1 MKKDDRCPTPDENLY
16 SEWILTNRMGSYALG
31 TGDLINT
38 RKYHGLLVAAQ
49 EHLRRVHLVAS
60 VEEKIGVEGEFMF
73 VDSASYVNTIYP
85 HGYTHLVK
93 TWLRPCPAFLF
104 STSPFSEH
112 ILIFKELFMDEERN
126 ITLLKYTN
134 LGTVPFRYFFRYK
147 FSLRD
152 HHGVNQ
158 PGTFDYAR
166 VEHEAFED
174 GLLPGGRVTR
184 ADNGIRAFVY
194 VAHGAITQDL
204 VVYRNVFYPQ
214 EANRGYDA
222 LEDLVSPF
230 IHEGYLRPGACTEVF
245 LSDRS
250 LADYGAG
257 SASGFDALTDGIYA
271 RYAGFP
277 LRSDHPSRADLP
289 SRDSEGK
296 KSALLAS
303 AGWRGEDF
311 GGAAAPRSDGGAD
324 LLSDGDYADLLE
336 LMLDDFRSRDDI
348 VAGFPWFSSWG
359 RDTMIALKAFAVR
372 RGMPR
377 TGTGGGGPVGKGADG
392 DFVSRVLMRYGEQ
405 IQGGLIPNVV
415 SESEEGKNYDTV
427 DASLWF
433 VIRAFEC
440 FDSLPAQKRK
450 KLFSSCEQIVLHY
463 LFSRKLPFFWDAG
476 DSLIE
481 LRSGTNLALT
491 WMDAKIYGV
500 PVTPRYGKPVEVNGL
515 WFNAVKATAR
525 MASRLG
531 RETLRC
537 SGGSPSG
544 EFSLA
549 EGDLEEIGGQIA
561 VSMKRFFTGDLWCD
575 RIENGSPVPEI
586 RPNYLIALS
595 LPFDF
600 ADRESL
606 LKGLSQ
612 AREHLLT
619 PYGIRSLSPSS
630 PMFRKWYI
638 GNQKMRDMAY
648 HQGTVWTW
656 LLLPYAELL
665 RKVIEDRRVL
675 KEELTSLI
683 SNLKC
688 GVRRGTLASIAEV
701 WDGENPGVPKGAPV
715 QALSV
720 SALYC
725 IEKMIEA
732 C

>member
-1 MKKDDRCPTPDENLY
+1 MMKNDNRCSAPNENLY
-16 SEWILTNRMGSYALG
+16 SEWVLTNRMGAYALG
-31 TGDLINT
+31 AGDLIST

-60 VEEKIGVEGEFMF
+60 VEEKIEVEGEFMF
-73 VDSASYVNTIYP
+73 IDSSSYVNTIYP

-93 TWLRPCPAFLF
+93 TWLRPYPAFLF

-112 ILIFKELFMDEERN
+112 ILIFKELFMDEGRN
-126 ITLLKYTN
+126 ITLLRYTN
-134 LGTVPFRYFFRYK
+134 LGTVPFRYFFKYK

-158 PGTFDYAR
+158 PGTFDHVR
-166 VEHEAFED
+166 VECEAFED

-184 ADNGIRAFVY
+184 TDNGNRAYVY
-194 VAHGAITQDL
+194 AAHGGITRDFL
-204 VVYRNVFYPQ
+204 IYRSVFYPQ

-230 IHEGYLRPGACTEVF
+230 LHEGYLRPGACAEVL

-250 LADYGAG
+250 LADYGAD
-257 SASGFDALTDGIYA
+257 SAAGLDALTDGIYA

-277 LRSDHPSRADLP
+277 LHSDHPLRVP
-289 SRDSEGK
+289 EGK
-296 KSALLAS
+296 RSALLVS
-303 AGWRGEDF
+303 AGWQSGVY
-311 GGAAAPRSDGGAD
+311 GAADGLRSGDHIPAN
-324 LLSDGDYADLLE
+324 LLSAGEFAALLE
-336 LMLDDFRSRDDI
+336 LMLDDFRTHDDI

-359 RDTMIALKAFAVR
+359 RDTMIALKAFTMRRSAPARDGVVR
-372 RGMPR
+372 DDYVRDK
-377 TGTGGGGPVGKGADG
+377 VAEG

-405 IQGGLIPNVV
+405 IRGGLIPNVV
-415 SESEEGKNYDTV
+415 GESEEGKNYDTA

-433 VIRAFEC
+433 VIRVFEC
-440 FDSLPAQKRK
+440 FDSLPAKAKK
-450 KLFSSCEQIVLHY
+450 KLLSHCEQIVLHY

-500 PVTPRYGKPVEVNGL
+500 PVTPRYGKPIEVNAL
-515 WFNAVKATAR
+515 WFNAVKATAH
-525 MASRLG
+525 MANRVG
-531 RETLRC
+531 KDTLKC
-537 SGGSPSG
+537 AGGSPSG
-544 EFSLA
+544 EFSLNA
-549 EGDLEEIGGQIA
+549 GDLGELGERIA
-561 VSMKRFFTGDLWCD
+561 ASLKKFFTGELWCD

-586 RPNYLIALS
+586 RPNYVIALS

-619 PYGIRSLSPSS
+619 PFGLRSLAPSS

-665 RKVIEDRRVL
+665 RKVVEDRLVL
-675 KEELTSLI
+675 KEELTSLTLH
-683 SNLKC
+683 LKC

-701 WDGENPGVPKGAPV
+701 WDGEDPGVPKGAPV
-715 QALSV
+715 QAWSV
-720 SALYC
+720 AALYC
-725 IEKMIEA
+725 IERMIEA

>member
-1 MKKDDRCPTPDENLY
+1 MTMKNDDRCPAPGENLY
-16 SEWILTNRMGSYALG
+16 SEWVLANRMGAYALG
-31 TGDLINT
+31 AGDLVNT

-49 EHLRRVHLVAS
+49 EHLRRVHLAAS

-73 VDSASYVNTIYP
+73 IDSSSYVNTIYP

-93 TWLRPCPAFLF
+93 TWLRPYPAFLF
-104 STSPFSEH
+104 STSPCSEH
-112 ILIFKELFMDEERN
+112 ILIFKELFMDERRN
-126 ITLLKYTN
+126 ITLLRYTN

-158 PGTFDYAR
+158 PGTFDYVQ

-184 ADNGIRAFVY
+184 SDNGIRAYVY
-194 VAHGAITQDL
+194 VAHGGITREFL
-204 VVYRNVFYPQ
+204 IYRGVFYPQ

-222 LEDLVSPF
+222 FEDLVSPF
-230 IHEGYLRPGACTEVF
+230 LHEGYLRPGACAEVL

-250 LADYGAG
+250 LADYGAD
-257 SASGFDALTDGIYA
+257 SNSGLDALMDGIYA
-271 RYAGFP
+271 RYSGYP
-277 LRSDHPSRADLP
+277 LHPDHPSRVP
-289 SRDSEGK
+289 EGK
-296 KSALLAS
+296 RAALLATADWPGGVSGGTAVPQSGDLKPAGLLS
-303 AGWRGEDF
+303 AGEF
-311 GGAAAPRSDGGAD
+311 N
-324 LLSDGDYADLLE
+324 LLLE
-336 LMLDDFRSRDDI
+336 LMLDDFRTHDDI

-359 RDTMIALKAFAVR
+359 RDTMIALKAFNLR
-372 RGMPR
+372 RGASV
-377 TGTGGGGPVGKGADG
+377 TAEG

-405 IQGGLIPNVV
+405 IRGGLVPNVV
-415 SESEEGKNYDTV
+415 GESEEGKNYDTV

-433 VIRAFEC
+433 VLRVFEC
-440 FDSLPAQKRK
+440 FDSLPAQKKK
-450 KLFSSCEQIVLHY
+450 KLFSHCEQIVLHY

-515 WFNAVKATAR
+515 WLNAVKATAH
-525 MASRLG
+525 MADRLG
-531 RETLRC
+531 KDTLRC
-537 SGGSPSG
+537 AGGSPSG
-544 EFSLA
+544 EFSLTVN
-549 EGDLEEIGGQIA
+549 DLEQLGEQIA
-561 VSMKRFFTGDLWCD
+561 ASMKKFFTGDLWCD
-575 RIENGSPVPEI
+575 RIENGSPVPET
-586 RPNYLIALS
+586 RPNYVIALS

-619 PYGIRSLSPSS
+619 PYGLRSLFPGS

-665 RKVIEDRRVL
+665 RKVVGDRRVL
-675 KEELTSLI
+675 KEELTSLTAH
-683 SNLKC
+683 LKR

-715 QALSV
+715 QAWSV
-720 SALYC
+720 AALYC